1 MPAHLLY
8 ARGPLL
14 DWERPLRRFG
24 AHWRVL
30 ASHVL
35 LFDFIYPSERA
46 RIAPA
51 LRAELLR
58 RALAELDGP
67 APAERVCGGTLLS
80 RAQCLQDVE
89 RWGCLDARLAEGGP
103 MSKREVQLWTA
114 AIAETPTGRHA

>member
-1 MPAHLLY
+1 M
-8 ARGPLL
+8 
-14 DWERPLRRFG
+14 
-24 AHWRVL
+24 
-30 ASHVL
+30 L

-80 RAQCLQDVE
+80 RAQYLQDVE
-89 RWGCLDARLAEGGP
+89 RWGYLDARLAEGGP